1 MQKYRSY
8 KIIIT
13 FMVSLFSFSSAL
25 SQDKLAQTG
34 MQFLSV
40 GTDARAVAMGEAFT
54 TIEGRSSSLFYN
66 PACMARTSNTFD
78 ISLNQNNWIA
88 GIKHNSGTMSLNL
101 ANGRYGVFGISFLS
115 VDYGDD
121 IYGTIVDP
129 DPSNPK
135 GYLPTDPITPSAYM
149 IGLGYAIQL
158 SDRFSVGGQIK
169 NVHQNLG
176 ASTIPVDVIRP
187 DPEQT
192 TEVKNSLSTVSF
204 DFGTFYQTGFNNL
217 VFGMSVRNYS
227 PEVKYVRE
235 GFQLPLTFKFGFS
248 VDAFELLNQNTSMH
262 SLHIS
267 IDAVHPR
274 SYPEFLNIG
283 GEYLFMNAFSLRAGY
298 ITNQEEYSYTAG
310 FGLQKFGIA
319 LDYAYTPFNAF
330 EDVSRLSVRFSF

>member
-192 TEVKNSLSTVSF
+192 TEVKNSLSTVSW
-204 DFGTFYQTGFNNL
+204 
-217 VFGMSVRNYS
+217 SARRRAWS
-227 PEVKYVRE
+227 RE
-235 GFQLPLTFKFGFS
+235 RRP
-248 VDAFELLNQNTSMH
+248 
-262 SLHIS
+262 
-267 IDAVHPR
+267 
-274 SYPEFLNIG
+274 
-283 GEYLFMNAFSLRAGY
+283 
-298 ITNQEEYSYTAG
+298 
-310 FGLQKFGIA
+310 
-319 LDYAYTPFNAF
+319 
-330 EDVSRLSVRFSF
+330 

>member
-1 MQKYRSY
+1 
-8 KIIIT
+8 
-13 FMVSLFSFSSAL
+13 
-25 SQDKLAQTG
+25 
-34 MQFLSV
+34 
-40 GTDARAVAMGEAFT
+40 
-54 TIEGRSSSLFYN
+54 
-66 PACMARTSNTFD
+66 
-78 ISLNQNNWIA
+78 
-88 GIKHNSGTMSLNL
+88 MSLNL